1 MCQFHVIFF
10 ISDLVGKRS
19 NGVWSTQI
27 EVEYKKKYNRNL
39 PDKWPNKIEA
49 SDEASKK
56 LRVDKPI
63 ADR

>member
-10 ISDLVGKRS
+10 SELVGKRS

-27 EVEYKKKYNRNL
+27 DVEYKKKYNRNL
-39 PDKWPNKIEA
+39 PDKWPDKIEA